1 MGKPEASSTEAT
13 ADATTVA
20 TDWVAVGKIVKP
32 FGVRGDVRVLSLS
45 DVPGRIQGLKQV
57 MLVAPSGRTVS
68 ALVTRLREECGGF
81 VVGFDVFSTPEEAAV
96 FRGGLIQIARDQ
108 APPLPD
114 GQYYECDLIG
124 VTVRDEA
131 GQLVGTLEEIM
142 ATGGH
147 PVFAVRREGK
157 EVLIPATRS
166 VVVSVDLARRTMTVR
181 GIEELL
187 DV

>member
-1 MGKPEASSTEAT
+1 MDMPVPSPVQA
-13 ADATTVA
+13 ADL
-20 TDWVAVGKIVKP
+20 VAVGKIVKP
-32 FGVRGDVRVLSLS
+32 FGLRGDVRVLSLS

-68 ALVTRLREECGGF
+68 ASVTRLREERGGF

-96 FRGGLIQIARDQ
+96 FRGGLIQIARDEV
-108 APPLPD
+108 PTLPE

-131 GQLVGTLEEIM
+131 GQFVGTLEEIV

-147 PVFAVRREGK
+147 PVFAVRRDGR

-166 VVVSVDLARRTMTVR
+166 VVASVDLAGRTMTVR

-187 DV
+187 EA

>member
-1 MGKPEASSTEAT
+1 MVTPGASSSGA
-13 ADATTVA
+13 ADL
-20 TDWVAVGKIVKP
+20 VAVGKIVKP

-57 MLVAPSGRTVS
+57 TLVAPSGRTVS
-68 ALVTRLREECGGF
+68 ASVTRLREERGGF

-96 FRGGLIQIARDQ
+96 FRGGLIKIARDQ
-108 APPLPD
+108 VPPLPE

-124 VTVRDEA
+124 LTVRDEA
-131 GQLVGTLEEIM
+131 GRLVGTLEEIV

-166 VVVSVDLARRTMTVR
+166 VIASVDVVGRTMTVR

-187 DV
+187 DA

>member
-1 MGKPEASSTEAT
+1 MGTPVASSAEAT
-13 ADATTVA
+13 ADV

-45 DVPGRIQGLKQV
+45 DVPGRIQGLKRV

-68 ALVTRLREECGGF
+68 ASVIRLREERGGF
-81 VVGFDVFSTPEEAAV
+81 VIGFDAFSTPEEAAV

-108 APPLPD
+108 APPLPE

-124 VTVRDEA
+124 MTVRDEA
-131 GQLVGTLEEIM
+131 GLVLGTLEEIV

-157 EVLIPATRS
+157 ELLIPATRS
-166 VVVSVDLARRTMTVR
+166 VVASVDVTGRTMTVR

-187 DV
+187 DA